1 MRKGMPEDVRLI
13 IEKKVQHEEYIS
25 FIHLPGTGR
34 STYTRKRRAKRLG
47 VLCHKCAKQICNDKR
62 RSIGMTSI
70 NREDKIRFIKDGLC
84 KENLDLLY
92 GDNQITLDS
101 HPSGDVQRQ
110 LRDLWPQFLYEWT
123 RLGNLTINDPVCQ
136 FVRKLDGKL
145 ILDSQ
150 KAFKPFLDVKP
161 EEDVSHNHNYC
172 K

>member
-1 MRKGMPEDVRLI
+1 MRKGIPEDVRMI
-13 IEKKVQHEEYIS
+13 IEGKVRFDEYLPY
-25 FIHLPGTGR
+25 FHLPGTGR
-34 STYTRKRRAKRLG
+34 SSYAKKRRAKRLG
-47 VLCHKCAKQICNDKR
+47 AVCHKCARWTCNGKC
-62 RSIGMTSI
+62 RSVGMTSI

-145 ILDSQ
+145 ILDS
-150 KAFKPFLDVKP
+150 
-161 EEDVSHNHNYC
+161 
-172 K
+172 